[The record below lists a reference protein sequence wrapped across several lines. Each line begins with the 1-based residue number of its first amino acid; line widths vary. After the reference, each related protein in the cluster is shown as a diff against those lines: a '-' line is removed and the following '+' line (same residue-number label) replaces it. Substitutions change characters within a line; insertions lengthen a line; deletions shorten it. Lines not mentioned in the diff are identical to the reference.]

1 VNFLFAFMIGFA
13 VASIPG
19 PTSILIATQTLRH
32 GAGAGLLTMTAPL
45 MLDAFVMLPLGLVL
59 QASLFRGGGALVL
72 GLCGAIF
79 LIWLG
84 VQSIRAGIEHVHTI
98 RDADAARR
106 ARKRE
111 LGPFSKG
118 LVTHLT
124 SPYPYVYWATVGG
137 SFVLKGF
144 ADGGIR
150 DAARFPIGFWCGTST
165 FTLIL
170 ILLVA
175 RGKKLL
181 PARAEPYFHHIS
193 GVLLIGSGIYLAA
206 SVWHGIF

>member
-1 VNFLFAFMIGFA
+1 M
-13 VASIPG
+13 ASIPG
-19 PTSILIATQTLRH
+19 PTSVLIATQTLRH
-32 GAGAGLLTMTAPL
+32 GAGAGLLTMAAPL
-45 MLDAFVMLPLGLVL
+45 VLDAFVMLPLGLIL
-59 QASLFRGGGALVL
+59 QASLFSGGGAIVL

-84 VQSIRAGIEHVHTI
+84 VQSIRAGIEHINTL
-98 RDADAARR
+98 RSADAARR
-106 ARKRE
+106 ERKQE

-137 SFVLKGF
+137 SLVLQGY
-144 ADGGIR
+144 ADGGVPG
-150 DAARFPIGFWCGTST
+150 AALFPIGFWCGTST

-175 RGKKLL
+175 RGKKLT

-193 GVLLIGSGIYLAA
+193 GALLIASGIYLAA